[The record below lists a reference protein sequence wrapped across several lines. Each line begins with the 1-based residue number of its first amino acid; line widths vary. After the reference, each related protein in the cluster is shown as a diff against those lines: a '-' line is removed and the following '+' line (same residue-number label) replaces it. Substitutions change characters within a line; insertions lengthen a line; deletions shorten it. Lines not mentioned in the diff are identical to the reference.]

1 MKNVNS
7 QFILAKLAQ
16 ERVVIGAILITIILL
31 ATGSPVSESDGP
43 ADSNF
48 SLPDEFGRMIDLDLG
63 SSVSAGALRLL
74 MLVFLTL
81 AVSGIT
87 LNIQGLA
94 GRNLRYFPTYAPPE
108 VRWGLW
114 PVLKIVVYFIC
125 IIMVFQRLESVCFS
139 IFGIFRTG
147 ITQHLIIGNAFVQF
161 SLMIFLVIC
170 FLTKY
175 RYPKQLSAANFAAVL
190 SPGSIPIDTAQEKRA
205 TPMALLGISAKWWGT
220 SFRQALRGYI
230 LFFPVLIVLVLI
242 SQVGTKFFGLP
253 FQSHPLVQPLLE
265 TGNNSLIWPLFAIG
279 IFLGPLAEELFFRGL
294 LFPAL
299 KSNVSVF
306 WAVSISAALFATLHL
321 NWAGWLPIFGLGILL
336 AYSYEKTGS
345 LLVPIFIHVIHNSLF
360 LTFTVLM
367 FWLRTA

>member
-1 MKNVNS
+1 VKNLNTQS
-7 QFILAKLAQ
+7 ILEKLAE
-16 ERVVIGAILITIILL
+16 ERVVIAAILITIILL
-31 ATGSPVSESDGP
+31 ITASSVSKGDGP
-43 ADSNF
+43 VDSDYLVQTEF
-48 SLPDEFGRMIDLDLG
+48 SQMMELDLG
-63 SSVSAGALRLL
+63 SSISAAVFRLL

-81 AVSGIT
+81 AVSGIA

-94 GRNLRYFPTYAPPE
+94 GRNLRYFPAYTPPE

-114 PVLKIVVYFIC
+114 PVLKIVIYFIC
-125 IIMVFQRLESVCFS
+125 IVLLSQRLESVCFS
-139 IFGIFRTG
+139 IFGIFRTR
-147 ITQHLIIGNAFVQF
+147 ISHQLIIGNAFWQF

-175 RYPKQLSAANFAAVL
+175 RYSKQFSPAKSAAVL
-190 SPGSIPIDTAQEKRA
+190 SPGSIIIDTPPEKRI
-205 TPMALLGISAKWWGT
+205 TPMELLGISLKWWGI

-230 LFFPVLIVLVLI
+230 LFFPVLIVLILI
-242 SQVGTKFFGLP
+242 SQVGTKLFGLP
-253 FQSHPLVQPLLE
+253 FQPHPLVQPLLE

-279 IFLGPLAEELFFRGL
+279 ILLGPLAEELFFRGL

-299 KSNVSVF
+299 KSKVSVF

-360 LTFTVLM
+360 LTFTALM
-367 FWLRTA
+367 FWLRTG